1 MIRRLLVLLLVAS
14 ILPVAAAEGSPAQ
27 RTNAP
32 PGNSAI
38 DEYLET
44 VPGETGDHHHD
55 HSDGKQGHLTQDQ
68 RRRLERLGADGR
80 ELANLVAATPVTGGS
95 AATGH
100 GAATGHAAAVRG
112 EQASGST
119 ASRHARTA
127 STGGSR
133 SPVHAAL
140 VAAVVTGGG
149 GGLGLLLPIVLGASA
164 LGIIGSGVLRRRPR
178 RG

>member
-14 ILPVAAAEGSPAQ
+14 ILPAAVAEASQGP

-55 HSDGKQGHLTQDQ
+55 HSDGKQGHLTHDQ

-80 ELANLVAATPVTGGS
+80 ELAGLVEATPVTGGS
-95 AATGH
+95 AATG
-100 GAATGHAAAVRG
+100 GGVKARG

-119 ASRHARTA
+119 ASRHSRTA

-140 VAAVVTGGG
+140 VAAVVTDGG